1 MRELH
6 CGFSVRV
13 STDLCGGMY
22 HAVERSEQVVLPNA
36 VRQFAGFDEI
46 HLPWGQFARRGFLL
60 QDDKV
65 AADLGSGMVGKQV
78 VRKPHGRHDV
88 APLHQPF
95 AHGTSLLGI
104 EHALRSDECDDA
116 ALAYRIDRLHE
127 EVVVQRACSLT
138 PHGVGMGREKRVEQ
152 RYVPERDVAH
162 GHIVMTGILG
172 FDRFISL
179 RPHAASRMQVF
190 EDESRRGVFLE
201 AGYLGGRL
209 VYCQD
214 FRKDTRA
221 GTGIE
226 NPFGSNPS
234 VPYRIDNGIRD
245 FGRRI
250 ECRQHRVSDSV
261 DVAFVLLLVRGTGF
275 YDLVQLGDE
284 CIHIVA
290 RFVFRRFQ
298 HLLDRP
304 EAAVC
309 GKSCGFLRGEFVRLP
324 FERESCFQRVD
335 ISAKMRLLIVSHL
348 PAEFERFLRAR
359 CRAIRIRVSRRN
371 HP

>member
-1 MRELH
+1 M
-6 CGFSVRV
+6 
-13 STDLCGGMY
+13 
-22 HAVERSEQVVLPNA
+22 
-36 VRQFAGFDEI
+36 
-46 HLPWGQFARRGFLL
+46 
-60 QDDKV
+60 
-65 AADLGSGMVGKQV
+65 
-78 VRKPHGRHDV
+78 
-88 APLHQPF
+88 
-95 AHGTSLLGI
+95 
-104 EHALRSDECDDA
+104 
-116 ALAYRIDRLHE
+116 
-127 EVVVQRACSLT
+127 QRACSLT

-152 RYVPERDVAH
+152 CYVPERDVAH
-162 GHIVMTGILG
+162 GHIVMTGVLG

-179 RPHAASRMQVF
+179 RPYAASRMQVF
-190 EDESRRGVFLE
+190 EDKSRRGVFLE

-221 GTGIE
+221 GAGIK

-234 VPYRIDNGIRD
+234 VPYRINNGIRD

-261 DVAFVLLLVRGTGF
+261 DVAFVLPLTGGIALD
-275 YDLVQLGDE
+275 DLVQ
-284 CIHIVA
+284 
-290 RFVFRRFQ
+290 FRHEVGHAVGIPFAVRGLQ
-298 HLLDRP
+298 HLFDRP

-348 PAEFERFLRAR
+348 QAVFERFLQVR
-359 CRAIRIRVSRRN
+359 CRAADIPMSRRN